1 MATSG
6 NSDAVL
12 LLTAHLSGSDDS
24 GAKPLEAFLKLEFR
38 SLTRLIGSDT
48 GGI

>member
-12 LLTAHLSGSDDS
+12 LLTAHLSGSDGN
-24 GAKPLEAFLKLEFR
+24 GAKAFNDGGMGGVCKV
-38 SLTRLIGSDT
+38 GSRN
-48 GGI
+48 GMQP